1 MIETRGL
8 TKHFDGTVAVENLN
22 LEVKQGEIFALLGPN
37 GAGKTTTTR
46 MLACLIAPTRGEARV
61 AGCAV
66 GRDNDSIRAQIGI
79 LTESPGLYE
88 KLDAKQNL
96 DYFARLYGLA
106 GAEREAAVKR
116 YLEML
121 GLWERRDEPVAGFSK
136 GMKQKLA
143 IARALLHEPKIVFL
157 DEPTSALDPAAA
169 KVVRDFIAELKSEG
183 RTIFLCTHNL
193 DEADRLADR
202 IGVMKQRLIQVDT
215 ALNLKRRLYGRRIV
229 IRMRSIAP
237 DHVAALK
244 QAGFVRAV
252 EAEDKPDSNRLFL
265 TLDDPDTMI
274 PAAVRVLV
282 LAGGDIQSVTEER
295 HTLEDVYL
303 NLIGT
308 EEGKVP
314 ETAEDTSAGAE
325 DSTPRAGGVG

>member
-8 TKHFDGTVAVENLN
+8 SKRFDQTVAVEDLNLN
-22 LEVKQGEIFALLGPN
+22 VRQGEIFAFLGPN
-37 GAGKTTTTR
+37 GAGKTTTVR
-46 MLACLIAPTRGEARV
+46 LLACLIAPTGGEATV
-61 AGCAV
+61 AGYRV
-66 GRDNDSIRAQIGI
+66 GRDNDAIRAQIGI

-88 KLDAKQNL
+88 KLSSLQNL
-96 DYFARLYGLA
+96 SYFAHLYGLA

-116 YLEML
+116 YLELL
-121 GLWERRDEPVAGFSK
+121 GLWDRREEPVGGFSK

-157 DEPTSALDPAAA
+157 DEPTSALDPESA

-215 ALNLKRRLYGRRIV
+215 PLNLKRRLYGRRV
-229 IRMRSIAP
+229 IIRLRTV
-237 DHVAALK
+237 DDALFNSAK
-244 QAGFVRAV
+244 SLPYVKHLDRD
-252 EAEDKPDSNRLFL
+252 ENRLFL
-265 TLDDPDTMI
+265 TMDDIDAMT
-274 PAAVRVLV
+274 PAVVRALV

-295 HTLEDVYL
+295 HSLEDVYL
-303 NLIGT
+303 NLVGNGG
-308 EEGKVP
+308 GK
-314 ETAEDTSAGAE
+314 E
-325 DSTPRAGGVG
+325 